1 MLRVLRSIKGKLILL
16 MMLVVL
22 LVTILMGI
30 SQNYSVSRNYEEM
43 DAQRRALLEDN
54 IIKLMRATDSI
65 YQMIEV
71 QMQREAQTILNR
83 IAAEYSLEGLSG
95 IRLEDHLGANGGYH
109 LYIIDRHNTVIQAT
123 YQPDIGLDFAQFQGV
138 AEFFEGIREKGV
150 FFSDRLSLSSL
161 ENNLTKYSY
170 LPSHDGLYLFEIGHR
185 VDQDQA
191 IPDALNFGSFGE
203 VVSKNQSFVLS
214 ALLYGR
220 HGLTLHEDAAQV
232 REVDPAYRPYYEQ
245 ALTSL
250 KPIIFEGSYQGEPA
264 SFKYL
269 PFSLEHT
276 DELRAHTVIELIYSN
291 ADLQASRDRM
301 LRLTIMTV
309 LAGAAVIAV
318 IAVMMSNTLLAP
330 LRVLH
335 KGIMQVARGNYVS
348 PINIRSK
355 DEFAYIADQFNGMTE
370 KVRQSMDDRLR
381 KEEEIKALYEHEAS
395 LNEDLQRMMEANEQ
409 NYFQTIKA
417 LANAEEE
424 KDAYTRGHCERV
436 MNYALGIGKALGLPE
451 KDLDSLRF
459 GAILHDIGKI
469 GVPEHI
475 LNKETPL
482 TNEEF
487 ALIRQH
493 PSMGIRILGDL
504 TFLKDSIRI
513 VHEHHERYDGLG
525 YPARKKGED
534 IDLLARI
541 VGVAD
546 AYDAMTSKPPYRKE
560 AMTREQ
566 AMREL
571 QKESGKQFD
580 PVVVE
585 AFIRMLNAEC

>member
-1 MLRVLRSIKGKLILL
+1 MLRVMRSIKGKLILL
-16 MMLVVL
+16 MLLVVL

-30 SQNYSVSRNYEEM
+30 SQNYTVSRNYEQM
-43 DAQRRALLEDN
+43 DVQRRALLEDN

-65 YQMIEV
+65 YQMIES
-71 QMQREAQTILNR
+71 QMAMEAQTVLNR

-95 IRLEDHLGANGGYH
+95 ITLEDHVGANGGYH
-109 LYIIDRHNTVIQAT
+109 LYIIDRDNTVIRST
-123 YQPDIGLDFAQFQGV
+123 YEPDIGLNLAQFEGV
-138 AEFFEGIREKGV
+138 GAFLAGIWEKGF
-150 FFSDRLSLSSL
+150 FFSDRLSLSSI

-170 LPSHDGLYLFEIGHR
+170 LPSYDGLYLFEIGHR

-203 VVSKNQSFVLS
+203 VVAKNQGFVLS

-245 ALTSL
+245 ALSAL
-250 KPIIFEGSYQGEPA
+250 QPVIFEGSYQGQPA

-269 PFSLEHT
+269 PFSLEHA
-276 DELRAHTVIELIYSN
+276 DELRAQTVIELIYSN

-301 LRLTIMTV
+301 IRLTIMSV
-309 LAGAAVIAV
+309 LGGAGIIAA

-330 LRVLH
+330 LKVLH
-335 KGIMQVARGNYVS
+335 KGIEEVARGNYLSQIKV
-348 PINIRSK
+348 RSK
-355 DEFAYIADQFNGMTE
+355 DEFAFIADHFNGMTE
-370 KVRQSMDDRLR
+370 KIKQSMDDRLR

-395 LNEDLQRMMEANEQ
+395 LNEDLQRMMEAGEQ
-409 NYFQTIKA
+409 NYFETIKA

-436 MNYALGIGKALGLPE
+436 MNYALSIGKALGLPE

-469 GVPEHI
+469 GIPEHI

-482 TNEEF
+482 SNEEF

-493 PSMGIRILGDL
+493 PSIGIRILGDL

-546 AYDAMTSKPPYRKE
+546 AFDAMTSQRPYRKA

-566 AMREL
+566 AAREL
-571 QKESGKQFD
+571 QKEAGKQFD

-585 AFIRMLNAEC
+585 AFIKMLNEE